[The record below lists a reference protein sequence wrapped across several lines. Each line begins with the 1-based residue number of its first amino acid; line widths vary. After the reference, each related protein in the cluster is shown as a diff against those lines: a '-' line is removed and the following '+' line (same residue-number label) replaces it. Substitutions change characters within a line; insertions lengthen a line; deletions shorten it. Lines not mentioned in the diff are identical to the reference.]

1 MLIGTL
7 IASSLPVGIA
17 HAQPLDL
24 GDDQAVIVG
33 SDGVVYTLNLS
44 SAVATANGQ
53 AVVPSSSYSALEA
66 DPTLD
71 VLYLTSAIDA
81 SLRRIDLATETATL
95 IEDDYGWQTGASL
108 EGLARRE
115 TGTVVMSYA
124 EPMTMTY
131 RLSEVNLTTGVLTQT
146 VSTSLGGTNTGI
158 TAMTDVA
165 GVLYGFTRTTTDQ
178 LFTIDPATGVM
189 TSARAAT
196 GSVTGIVV
204 AADTLST
211 GEIFFLT
218 FDNAT
223 ATSTLYRTIPSQP
236 TVTRVGIISGLGA
249 GVKAENF
256 AISTLLES
264 ERPDPEPE
272 PEPEP
277 SREKDS
283 DEDELAPVEATPTPP
298 APVRSAPTVEQE
310 VVEDNTSVV
319 DEEPAPL
326 DEPPSPA
333 DTPPANTEPATNEQ
347 AFPLGLT
354 VWIALGAISFFI
366 GFFLLMRRVERRQ
379 RRSSTPQANTGSSV
393 TA

>member
-1 MLIGTL
+1 MLVGTL

-17 HAQPLDL
+17 HAL
-24 GDDQAVIVG
+24 GLNLEDDQAVIVG
-33 SDGVVYTLNLS
+33 SDGVVYTLDLS
-44 SAVATANGQ
+44 SAVTTANGQ

-81 SLRRIDLATETATL
+81 SLRRIDLATGTATL

-131 RLSEVNLTTGVLTQT
+131 RLSEVNLATGVLTQT
-146 VSTSLGGTNTGI
+146 VSTSLGGANTGI

-165 GVLYGFTRTTTDQ
+165 GVLYGFTRSTTDQ

-189 TSARAAT
+189 TSARVAT

-218 FDNAT
+218 FDNQT
-223 ATSTLYRTIPSQP
+223 ATSRLYRTIPSQP
-236 TVTRVGIISGLGA
+236 TVSLVGIISGLGA

-256 AISTLLES
+256 AIATLLES
-264 ERPDPEPE
+264 ERPDPE

-283 DEDELAPVEATPTPP
+283 DEDEVAPVEVTPTPP
-298 APVRSAPTVEQE
+298 TPVRSAPPVDQE

-326 DEPPSPA
+326 DEPPAPA
-333 DTPPANTEPATNEQ
+333 VISPANTEPATNEQ

-354 VWIALGAISFFI
+354 VWIALGAITFFI

>member
-53 AVVPSSSYSALEA
+53 AVVPSSSYSALEV

-81 SLRRIDLATETATL
+81 SLRRIDLATETATV

-165 GVLYGFTRTTTDQ
+165 GVLYGFTRTTTDH

-204 AADTLST
+204 AADSLST

-223 ATSTLYRTIPSQP
+223 ATSTLYRTIPSNP
-236 TVTRVGIISGLGA
+236 TVTRVGIITGLGA

-256 AISTLLES
+256 TISTLLES
-264 ERPDPEPE
+264 ERSE

-283 DEDELAPVEATPTPP
+283 DEDEPAPLEATPTPP
-298 APVRSAPTVEQE
+298 APVRSAPSVEQE

-326 DEPPSPA
+326 DEPLAPA

-354 VWIALGAISFFI
+354 VWIALGAITFFI

-379 RRSSTPQANTGSSV
+379 RSSSTPQANSGSSV